1 MAKIKIT
8 EYLQIDLETE
18 QWQCRS
24 CNNDLISARENFKR
38 GLLVYDR
45 DPRQIHKPLL
55 DPERYEFTF
64 SPDPD
69 WCRILEFYCP
79 SCGTMVEAE
88 YTVPGHPP
96 IHDLELDIDALKRRW
111 EGKEQIIDQ
120 DENLPTPDPRRDLGH
135 SHNH

>member
-8 EYLQIDLETE
+8 EYLQIDLDTE
-18 QWQCRS
+18 QWECRS
-24 CNNDLISARENFKR
+24 CGKNLISAREDYKR

-45 DPRQIHKPLL
+45 DPREIHKPLL

-64 SPDPD
+64 SPDPE

-79 SCGTMVEAE
+79 SCGTMIEAE

-96 IHDLELDIDALKRRW
+96 LHDLEFDIDALKRRW
-111 EGKEQIIDQ
+111 EGKEQIINQ
-120 DENLPTPDPRRDLGH
+120 DADLPTPDPRRDLGH
-135 SHNH
+135 SHSH